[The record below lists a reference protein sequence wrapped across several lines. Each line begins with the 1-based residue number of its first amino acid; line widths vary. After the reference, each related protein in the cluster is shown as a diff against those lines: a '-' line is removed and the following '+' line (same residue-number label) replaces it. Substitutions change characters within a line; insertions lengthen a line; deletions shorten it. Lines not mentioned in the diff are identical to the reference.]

1 MSSSLKCR
9 ILSYTEKVHNQSYQ
23 YMRIRQDMQGAAF
36 RDLAGNNE
44 QLFRH
49 LDHAWKNF
57 DPGAPIYMTEAQR
70 IEMESRRDTTALVQQ
85 LSALRAARGAPAE
98 IQNLTNRL
106 VSHRKRLEEL
116 AILAR
121 REAYFSDKARS
132 R

>member
-1 MSSSLKCR
+1 
-9 ILSYTEKVHNQSYQ
+9 
-23 YMRIRQDMQGAAF
+23 MQGAAF